1 MNTSQLQ
8 CFMAVASTLSFTR
21 AADQLYKTQSVISRQ
36 IRSLED
42 ELGIVLFERCVRGVQ
57 LTSAGA
63 VVLDGVKRML
73 GDLDETVRRAKA
85 VQSGL
90 DGELRICVPVN
101 QMTDAAL
108 SAIIRGFK
116 KLCPDIR
123 LRLRAEN
130 PSETTRML
138 LDGHIDFAYSRTG
151 EFSYYKNVENIHI
164 NTYGN
169 CMVLPPD
176 YSFGKKDTENLRF
189 SDFSDA
195 TFIVLPDED
204 APSHRRSIE
213 NEIIKCG
220 VKPKLYIAENLGS
233 VGLLVETGGGVS
245 VLNCMNTL
253 ISAPNIKYVY
263 LDDFPKTEYSLL
275 WNTDFTSPCANAF
288 ISFVSGYMQ
297 RHPVH
302 LTLPDP
308 LWRI

>member
-1 MNTSQLQ
+1 MNTSQIQ

-57 LTSAGA
+57 LTPAGA
-63 VVLDGVKRML
+63 VVLDGIKRML

-101 QMTDAAL
+101 QITDATL

-116 KLCPDIR
+116 KSCPDIR
-123 LRLRAEN
+123 LRMRAEN

-138 LDGHIDFAYSRTG
+138 LDGHIDFVYSRTG
-151 EFSYYKNVENIHI
+151 EFSYYKNIESIHI

-169 CMVLPPD
+169 CIMLPPD
-176 YSFGKKDTENLRF
+176 YSFAGKDTEKLRF
-189 SDFSDA
+189 ADFAED

-204 APSHRRSIE
+204 APSHRRGVE

-220 VKPKLYIAENLGS
+220 AKPKLYTAENLGS
-233 VGLLVETGGGVS
+233 VGLLVETGVGVS
-245 VLNCMNTL
+245 ILNCMNSL
-253 ISAPNIKYVY
+253 ISNPNTKYVY
-263 LDDFPKTEYSLL
+263 LPDFPKTEYSLL
-275 WNTDFTSPCANAF
+275 WNTDYPSPCANAF

-297 RHPVH
+297 RHPVR
-302 LTLPDP
+302 LTLPEP
-308 LWRI
+308 LRRI